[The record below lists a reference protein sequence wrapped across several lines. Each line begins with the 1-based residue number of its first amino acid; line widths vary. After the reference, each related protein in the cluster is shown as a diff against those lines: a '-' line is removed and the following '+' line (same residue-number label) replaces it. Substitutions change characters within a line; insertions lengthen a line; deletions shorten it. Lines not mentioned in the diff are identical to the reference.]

1 MGRAWTRLFLVLFG
15 TALAVALGT
24 PVAAAPPSGA
34 TVVSFTFDGTFK
46 SQDEFARILADHGM
60 AGTFYVNTGYLD
72 FPAYLTVDQ
81 LRAIARDRNEIGSAS
96 LFGNDLTAMPEA
108 QARREVCD
116 DRATLAQLG
125 FQVTSFAY
133 PRGAQSPS
141 VKAVVQGCGFNS
153 GRRYTG
159 LYESATSCSACPVGE
174 TLPPTDDFRLRTPPE
189 ETTVAGLEDEVAR
202 VERAGGGWL
211 PLVFTKV
218 CVCPGEQDAISPT
231 DFEAFV
237 TWVAER
243 PGTTVKTVDQVMG
256 GPLKAVHGD
265 PLRRLVP
272 DPSAAISSD
281 EPLSRRSAWT
291 ILGLGIGQAQ
301 IIFTGVI
308 VSVAMV
314 VTYRIATRG
323 QRHGI

>member
-1 MGRAWTRLFLVLFG
+1 VIRWLLLHSA
-15 TALAVALGT
+15 TALAVVVGSPAS
-24 PVAAAPPSGA
+24 AAPKSGE

-46 SQDEFARILADHGM
+46 SQDEFARILADHDM

-125 FQVTSFAY
+125 FQVTSFGY
-133 PRGAQSPS
+133 PRGAQNPS

-159 LYESATSCSACPVGE
+159 LYEDATSCSACPVGE
-174 TLPPTDDFRLRTPPE
+174 TLPPTDDFRIRTPPE
-189 ETTVAGLEDEVAR
+189 STAVADLEAEVMR
-202 VERAGGGWL
+202 VEHAGGGWL

-218 CVCPGEQDAISPT
+218 CVCPGDEDAISPT
-231 DFEAFV
+231 DFETFV
-237 TWVAER
+237 SWLGKR

-256 GPLKAVHGD
+256 GALRPVRGTPLK
-265 PLRRLVP
+265 RLVP
-272 DPSAAISSD
+272 DPSAAISSN
-281 EPLSRRSAWT
+281 EPLSRQSAWT
-291 ILGLGIGQAQ
+291 LLGLGIGQAQ
-301 IIFTGVI
+301 IIFTGV
-308 VSVAMV
+308 VASVAMV
-314 VTYRIATRG
+314 LTYRIATRG